1 MATMNRYSKFNNME
15 TQFNASLTIEK
26 VGLMLYTQNRDKRKT
41 RMLHESV

>member
-1 MATMNRYSKFNNME
+1 MATMNRYSKINME
-15 TQFNASLTIEK
+15 PQFNASLTIEK

>member
-1 MATMNRYSKFNNME
+1 MATMNRYSKFNKE
-15 TQFNASLTIEK
+15 TPFKASLTIEK